1 MEAVMKRYLFW
12 AVLACVA
19 ISWTVCAQDR
29 PLAGRGEPQAKPN
42 DRQKIELAHQ
52 ELELKAQADEVA
64 FQQKMR
70 EIQLEKQRIE
80 LEKQRA
86 VIHPMPG
93 QQPHPGMQPP
103 CGTWGGHG
111 CPMAR
116 HCARGIAFLMT
127 LCFVLH
133 LLLAIWVYQDI
144 RKRNTG
150 SGIWIIITL
159 VAGIFGAALYA
170 LVRIGDKPAA

>member
-1 MEAVMKRYLFW
+1 MA
-12 AVLACVA
+12 
-19 ISWTVCAQDR
+19 TR
-29 PLAGRGEPQAKPN
+29 PEQQPKATEK
-42 DRQKIELAHQ
+42 QKIELAHQ

-80 LEKQRA
+80 LEKQRVA
-86 VIHPMPG
+86 LHPMPG
-93 QQPHPGMQPP
+93 QQPHPGMQPS
-103 CGTWGGHG
+103 CGQWGGNG

-127 LCFVLH
+127 LCFMLH

-159 VAGIFGAALYA
+159 LAGIFGAALYA
-170 LVRIGDKPAA
+170 LVRIGDKPSA